1 VSMTSGV
8 TRAETGVSDAE
19 LVARAAR
26 GESGAF
32 DALFERHYARVV
44 NLAARLDGNADNAE
58 DIAQTAF
65 LRAHQSLQRIR
76 DGQSILKWL
85 YRTVVNLVRDRA
97 KSARRKPWVALADLL
112 RNAPEGAEVDTEP
125 AVLADR
131 SQDPERTV
139 TSEMRNDAL
148 NRAIASLPPD
158 FREVVV
164 LHHLEQMDVLEIA
177 ETLGVPVG
185 TVKSRL
191 GRARMRLRDAM
202 KDWID
207 T

>member
-1 VSMTSGV
+1 MPSDVA
-8 TRAETGVSDAE
+8 RAESGTSDAD

-26 GESGAF
+26 GEAGAF
-32 DALFERHYARVV
+32 DALFQRHYARVV

-65 LRAHQSLQRIR
+65 LRAHLALGRMR

-97 KSARRKPWVALADLL
+97 KMVRRKPWMAIADLF
-112 RNAPEGAEVDTEP
+112 RPSPDGAEADAEP
-125 AVLADR
+125 AILADR
-131 SQDPERTV
+131 SLDPERTV
-139 TSEMRNDAL
+139 TADLRNEAL
-148 NRAIASLPPD
+148 YRAIAALPAD

-164 LHHLEQMDVLEIA
+164 LHHLEQMDVADVA
-177 ETLGVPVG
+177 ETLGVRVG

-202 KDWID
+202 KDWIES
-207 T
+207 